1 MKKTTTITI
10 IDETTAIVTKKFYS
24 QAMKYGTE
32 EYKLMR
38 EFKAENPEI
47 TIVVRKIK
55 KNPEKETNKN
65 MTYANMKKF
74 IKTQPNSDAMLK
86 EFDRQKEMSCI
97 KANPYRFV
105 LDWFKENYL
114 ISEEATANFNA
125 IVPTEKDTTTPAYQA

>member
-24 QAMKYGTE
+24 QAMKYGTK

-47 TIVVRKIK
+47 IIVVRKIK

-74 IKTQPNSDAMLK
+74 IKTQPNSDAMLA

-114 ISEEATANFNA
+114 ISEEATANFNV
-125 IVPTEKDTTTPAYQA
+125 IVPAEEKTTTPAYQA

>member
-24 QAMKYGTE
+24 QAMKYGTK
-32 EYKLMR
+32 EYTRLR
-38 EFKAENPEI
+38 EFKAENSEI

-74 IKTQPNSDAMLK
+74 IKTQPNSDAMLA

-114 ISEEATANFNA
+114 ISEEATANFNV
-125 IVPTEKDTTTPAYQA
+125 IVPAEEKTTTPAYQA